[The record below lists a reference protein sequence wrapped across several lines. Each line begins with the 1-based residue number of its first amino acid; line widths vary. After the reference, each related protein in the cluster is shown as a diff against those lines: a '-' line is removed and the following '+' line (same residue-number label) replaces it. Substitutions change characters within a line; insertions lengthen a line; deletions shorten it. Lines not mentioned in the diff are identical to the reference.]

1 MKGTLYLTY
10 RIAAAD
16 VPTAMEVVPSHYT
29 GNPVDDGVEYSV
41 WFGDP
46 VPDCAFEQAWSEI
59 GGALE
64 AAGVQFEHVGSGIAA
79 GDPLPMWHVV
89 VAGQREGIRVSAWSA
104 EEAIAQIWDLFP
116 PGTELEVLDESEQ
129 G

>member
-1 MKGTLYLTY
+1 MTY

-16 VPTAMEVVPSHYT
+16 VATAIEVVPSHYSC
-29 GNPVDDGVEYSV
+29 NPVDDGVEYSV

-46 VPDCAFEQAWSEI
+46 VPDGAFEQAWSEI

-64 AAGVQFEHVGSGIAA
+64 AAGVAFEQA
-79 GDPLPMWHVV
+79 GHGVAFGDSLPMWHVV
-89 VAGQREGIRVSAWSA
+89 VAGQREGIRVPAWSA
-104 EEAIAQIWDLFP
+104 EGAIAPLWDLFP
-116 PGTELEVLDESEQ
+116 PGTELEVLDESER

>member
-1 MKGTLYLTY
+1 MTY

-16 VPTAMEVVPSHYT
+16 VATAIEVVPSHYSC
-29 GNPVDDGVEYSV
+29 NPVDDGVEYSV

-46 VPDCAFEQAWSEI
+46 VPDGAFEQAWSEI

-64 AAGVQFEHVGSGIAA
+64 AAGVAFEQA
-79 GDPLPMWHVV
+79 GHGVAFGDSLPMWHVV
-89 VAGQREGIRVSAWSA
+89 VAGQREGIRVPAWSA

-116 PGTELEVLDESEQ
+116 PGTELEVLDESER

>member
-1 MKGTLYLTY
+1 MTY

-16 VPTAMEVVPSHYT
+16 VATAIEVVPSHYS
-29 GNPVDDGVEYSV
+29 GNPVDNGVEYSV

-46 VPDCAFEQAWSEI
+46 VPDGAFEQAWSEI

-64 AAGVQFEHVGSGIAA
+64 AAGVAFEQA
-79 GDPLPMWHVV
+79 GHGVAFGDSLPMWHVV
-89 VAGQREGIRVSAWSA
+89 VAGQREGIRVPAWSA

-116 PGTELEVLDESEQ
+116 PGTVLEVLDDSEPD
-129 G
+129 

>member
-16 VPTAMEVVPSHYT
+16 VATAIEVVPSHYS

-46 VPDCAFEQAWSEI
+46 VPDGAFEQAWSEI

-64 AAGVQFEHVGSGIAA
+64 AAGVAFEQA
-79 GDPLPMWHVV
+79 GHGVAFGDSLPMWHVV
-89 VAGQREGIRVSAWSA
+89 VAGQRECIRVPAWNA
-104 EEAIAQIWDLFP
+104 EEAIAQTWDLFP
-116 PGTELEVLDESEQ
+116 PGTELEVIDDSEH